1 MKKKVTFQGREY
13 IVEVLKDG
21 NISVD
26 GEIFTTTITQGIQKV
41 YKVLVDEHTFTI
53 EVTDKDI
60 FVDGEESSLSV
71 KPHIEI
77 QSKLLKKQ
85 QEEKRKII
93 APIPGK
99 IIQILVRQGE
109 KVSRNQ
115 ELIILEAMK
124 MRNRIFSPIDGKIT
138 QIHVKKEDNVSQ
150 DQTLI
155 EIER

>member
-13 IVEVLKDG
+13 IVEALDDG
-21 NISVD
+21 NITVD
-26 GEIFTTTITQGIQKV
+26 GEVFSTTITQGIQKV

-77 QSKLLKKQ
+77 KSKNPEQLQ
-85 QEEKRKII
+85 AGRRKII

-99 IIQILVRQGE
+99 IIQLLVSKGE
-109 KVSRNQ
+109 KVSKNQ
-115 ELIILEAMK
+115 ELLILEAMK
-124 MRNRIFSPIDGKIT
+124 MRNRIFAPIDGKVAEV
-138 QIHVKKEDNVSQ
+138 HVKKDENVSQ
-150 DQTLI
+150 DQILI
-155 EIER
+155 ELER

>member
-13 IVEVLKDG
+13 IIELLKDG
-21 NISVD
+21 NISID

-60 FVDGEESSLSV
+60 FVDGDESLLTV
-71 KPHIEI
+71 KPFIPILSRVGKSH
-77 QSKLLKKQ
+77 QH
-85 QEEKRKII
+85 EKRKII

-99 IIQILVRQGE
+99 IIQILVKQGE
-109 KVSRNQ
+109 KVSKNQ
-115 ELIILEAMK
+115 ELLILEAMK
-124 MRNRIFSPIDGKIT
+124 MRNRIFSPIDGEITKIF
-138 QIHVKKEDNVSQ
+138 VKNEENVAQ

-155 EIER
+155 EIT

>member
-13 IVEVLKDG
+13 IIEVLKDG
-21 NISVD
+21 NISID
-26 GEIFTTTITQGIQKV
+26 GEIFSTTITQGIQKV

-60 FVDGEESSLSV
+60 FVDGEESSLTV
-71 KPHIEI
+71 KPFIPILSRAGKSH
-77 QSKLLKKQ
+77 Q
-85 QEEKRKII
+85 QEKRKII

-99 IIQILVRQGE
+99 IIQILVKQGE
-109 KVSRNQ
+109 EVTKNQ
-115 ELIILEAMK
+115 ELLILEAMK

-138 QIHVKKEDNVSQ
+138 KIHVKNEENVAQ

-155 EIER
+155 EIS

>member
-85 QEEKRKII
+85 QEGKRKII

-99 IIQILVRQGE
+99 IIQILVRQGD

-115 ELIILEAMK
+115 ELLILEAMK

-138 QIHVKKEDNVSQ
+138 QIHVKKEENVSQ

>member
-26 GEIFTTTITQGIQKV
+26 GEVFSTTITQGIQKV

-60 FVDGEESSLSV
+60 FVDGEESSLNV

-77 QSKLLKKQ
+77 QSKQLKEQK
-85 QEEKRKII
+85 EGKRKLI

-99 IIQILVRQGE
+99 IIQILVKQGE
-109 KVSRNQ
+109 KVSKNQ

-124 MRNRIFSPIDGKIT
+124 MRNRIFSPIDGKIAE
-138 QIHVKKEDNVSQ
+138 IHVEKEENVSQ
-150 DQTLI
+150 DQILI

>member
-1 MKKKVTFQGREY
+1 M
-13 IVEVLKDG
+13 
-21 NISVD
+21 D

-85 QEEKRKII
+85 QKGKRKII

-99 IIQILVRQGE
+99 IIQILVKQGD

-115 ELIILEAMK
+115 ELLILEAMK
-124 MRNRIFSPIDGKIT
+124 MRNRIFSPIDGKIL
-138 QIHVKKEDNVSQ
+138 QVHVKKEENVSQ